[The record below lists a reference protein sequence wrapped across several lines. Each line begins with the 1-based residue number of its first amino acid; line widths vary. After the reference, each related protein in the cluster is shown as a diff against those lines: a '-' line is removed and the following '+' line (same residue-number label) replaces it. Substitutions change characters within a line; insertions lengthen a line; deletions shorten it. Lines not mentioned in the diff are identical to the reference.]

1 MKGKLEKRNF
11 DFEIRAEDS
20 ERGKKI
26 SGRPVVYES
35 KTNLGPFDEVIAQ
48 GALNK
53 TDLRDVRFLVNHDLS
68 KIPLAS
74 SRRNNGNSTM
84 QLFPILQGLDFEAY
98 LDVERNERARELV
111 SAIERE
117 DLTGMSFMFSIDS
130 EEWKDLESDHPTRR
144 ILEIGTIV
152 EISAC
157 SFPAYDST
165 FINARNKE
173 ALENAELALEKAR
186 RNYYARKNGVDT
198 PIDTLELLKEKTKI
212 YLGGF

>member
-48 GALNK
+48 GALNE

-68 KIPLAS
+68 KIPLAR

-84 QLFPILQGLDFEAY
+84 QLFPVFEGLDFEAY
-98 LDVERNERARELV
+98 LDIDRNERARELV

-144 ILEIGTIV
+144 ILKIGTIV

-165 FINARNKE
+165 FINARDKE
-173 ALENAELALEKAR
+173 ALENAELVLEKAR
-186 RNYYARKNGVDT
+186 KRFANKNGVDT

>member
-1 MKGKLEKRNF
+1 MGDLEKRNF
-11 DFEIRAEDS
+11 DFKIRTEDS
-20 ERGKKI
+20 EKGKKI

-35 KTNLGPFDEVIAQ
+35 RTDLGSYDEIISQ
-48 GALNK
+48 GALNE

-68 KIPLAS
+68 KIPLAR

-84 QLFPILQGLDFEAY
+84 QLFPVIEGLDFEAF
-98 LDVERNERARELV
+98 LDVERNDHARELV

-117 DLTGMSFMFSIDS
+117 DITGMSFMFSIDS
-130 EEWKDLESDHPTRR
+130 QEWDDLESDHPTRR
-144 ILEIGTIV
+144 ILKIGTIV

-173 ALENAELALEKAR
+173 ALERAELTLEKAR
-186 RNYYARKNGVDT
+186 KEYYARKNGVET
-198 PIDTLELLKEKTKI
+198 PIDQLALLKEKTKI

>member
-11 DFEIRAEDS
+11 DFAIRAEDS

-35 KTNLGPFDEVIAQ
+35 KTNLGPFDEIIAQ

-68 KIPLAS
+68 KIPLAR

-84 QLFPILQGLDFEAY
+84 QLFPIFEGLDFEAY
-98 LDVERNERARELV
+98 LDVERNDRARELV

-117 DLTGMSFMFSIDS
+117 DITGMSFMFSIDS
-130 EEWKDLESDHPTRR
+130 EEWFDMESKHPTRR

-152 EISAC
+152 EISAVT
-157 SFPAYDST
+157 FPAYDET

-173 ALENAELALEKAR
+173 ALERAELTLEKAR
-186 RNYYARKNGVDT
+186 KEYFARKNGVDT